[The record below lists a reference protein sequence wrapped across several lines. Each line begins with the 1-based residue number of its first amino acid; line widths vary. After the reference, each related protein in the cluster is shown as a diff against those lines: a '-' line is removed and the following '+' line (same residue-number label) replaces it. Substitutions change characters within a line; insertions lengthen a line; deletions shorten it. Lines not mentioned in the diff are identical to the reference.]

1 MSSIINE
8 IVKFKNLAYEERL
21 TLLGIPT
28 LEDRRLKIDLIQAY
42 KIWKGIDKVEGEI
55 FTEQKLTQ
63 VKPTRSTL
71 KENFRTD
78 KCSTNQRQFFFSNRV
93 IKSWN
98 ELPREVQTANNLQ
111 TFKSLLK
118 SHLF

>member
-1 MSSIINE
+1 MITG
-8 IVKFKNLAYEERL
+8 FKNLAYEDRL

-71 KENFRTD
+71 KENFRTE

-93 IKSWN
+93 TKSWN
-98 ELPREVQTANNLQ
+98 
-111 TFKSLLK
+111 
-118 SHLF
+118 